1 VQNSGT
7 KNSEQKVSSASELR
21 VLPAHFDL
29 SHPVGGE
36 KVKRSALIILHE
48 FLLVLRKNIANTF
61 LNIFG
66 NLQNFRRTNTFRDN
80 AVRKFYGATRLATN
94 RFKCRCTIKLSI
106 ARLTIRFSIC
116 NI

>member
-1 VQNSGT
+1 MQNSGT

-61 LNIFG
+61 CRLLNSEHIW
-66 NLQNFRRTNTFRDN
+66 
-80 AVRKFYGATRLATN
+80 
-94 RFKCRCTIKLSI
+94 
-106 ARLTIRFSIC
+106 
-116 NI
+116 